1 MELHKGGKEYLKTI
15 LVLEQQSGVVRSLD
29 VSKAL
34 HVTKPSVS
42 KAMKRLREGG
52 YLTMDADKQIHLT
65 QTGRTIAEQN
75 IEKAPSPNGLPDL
88 HGRRSCRCRTGR
100 QRHGARHQLGNPGPD
115 EAFCGYERTFA
126 IVLLRTISYGNGAS
140 RTNAPFSAPGYVGVT
155 SPKTKPPASGW
166 FCFWRRHPES
176 NRG

>member
-42 KAMKRLREGG
+42 KATKRLREGD

-75 IEKAPSPNGLPDL
+75 IEKHRLLMACPISMGVDP
-88 HGRRSCRCRTGR
+88 
-100 QRHGARHQLGNPGPD
+100 A
-115 EAFCGYERTFA
+115 AAERD
-126 IVLLRTISYGNGAS
+126 
-140 RTNAPFSAPGYVGVT
+140 
-155 SPKTKPPASGW
+155 ASGMEHAISSETLAQMKL
-166 FCFWRRHPES
+166 FVDTKGRLL
-176 NRG
+176 